1 MYFYYRRTITG
12 KWTPQTAVDEPRKD
26 KNNAT
31 LKVVGVR
38 SLGPEDAGLTLDQL
52 AKKYPD
58 PDATGK
64 TDVPATLEP
73 ATAAVEQGSVFARP
87 TAPIDAILGDA
98 IDVLDHGFV
107 RVVDYMG
114 NDAAIVQM
122 ARVSYGE
129 GTKTPSDDRSLIRY
143 LMRHDHTSPFE
154 GCEIKLHLKMPI
166 FVARQ
171 WIRHR
176 TANVNEISGRYSI
189 LKDEFFVPAG
199 ADLRKQSVTNRQGRA
214 DEDAY
219 SEAQKRDILWML
231 STTAGEAFAHYD
243 RLVSEE
249 FGLSRE
255 LARIHL
261 PLSTY
266 TEFYWK
272 IDLHN
277 LFHFLRLRADG
288 HAQQEIRAYAEVIE
302 GLVARW
308 VPIAFEAY
316 VDYRRDAVK
325 FSRMEFDALRRWIAA
340 TWPEDPEYGGAGPV
354 DFLTGLGVS
363 DRELKEFEAKFRKGE
378 A

>member
-1 MYFYYRRTITG
+1 MYFYYRRTIMGT
-12 KWTPQTAVDEPRKD
+12 WAPQTAADEPRKGQ
-26 KNNAT
+26 NNPT

-52 AKKYPD
+52 AKKYPGPDDTGNIDAQATPD
-58 PDATGK
+58 PA
-64 TDVPATLEP
+64 PAE
-73 ATAAVEQGSVFARP
+73 AEQASVFARA
-87 TAPIDAILGDA
+87 TAPIDAILGEA
-98 IDVLDHGFV
+98 YQVLDHGFV

-154 GCEIKLHLKMPI
+154 GCEIKLHVKMPI

-176 TANVNEISGRYSI
+176 TANVNEISAPYSI
-189 LKDEFFVPAG
+189 LKDEFFVPA
-199 ADLRKQSVTNRQGRA
+199 ADDLRKQSAKNRQGRA
-214 DEDAY
+214 DEDDYNDA
-219 SEAQKRDILWML
+219 AKRDILWML
-231 STTAGEAFAHYD
+231 TTTADEAFAHYD
-243 RLVSEE
+243 RLTSEE
-249 FGLSRE
+249 FDLSRE
-255 LARIHL
+255 LARVHL

-277 LFHFLRLRADG
+277 LLHFLRLRADG
-288 HAQQEIRAYAEVIE
+288 HAQKEIRAYAEVIE

-308 VPIAFEAY
+308 VPLAFEAY

-325 FSRMEFDALRRWIAA
+325 FSRMEFEALRRWIAA

-354 DFLTGLGVS
+354 DLLADIGVS
-363 DRELKEFEAKFRKGE
+363 DRELSEFKAKFEG
-378 A
+378 AV

>member
-1 MYFYYRRTITG
+1 MFFYYVRNLFGEWSPQLSNDAPEKSVNGGNMAIT
-12 KWTPQTAVDEPRKD
+12 ALREI
-26 KNNAT
+26 
-31 LKVVGVR
+31 
-38 SLGPEDAGLTLDQL
+38 GPEDAELTLREL
-52 AKKYPD
+52 ALKYPVD
-58 PDATGK
+58 GTVRA
-64 TDVPATLEP
+64 LS
-73 ATAAVEQGSVFARP
+73 TAQASAETAKLVRP

-154 GCEIKLHLKMPI
+154 GCEIKLHVKMPI

-176 TANVNEISGRYSI
+176 TANVNEISGRYSVI
-189 LKDEFFVPAG
+189 KDEFFVPA
-199 ADLRKQSVTNRQGRA
+199 ADDLRKQSVTNRQGRA

-231 STTAGEAFAHYD
+231 STTADEAFAHYD
-243 RLVSEE
+243 RLTSEE
-249 FGLSRE
+249 LDLSRE
-255 LARIHL
+255 LARVHL

-277 LFHFLRLRADG
+277 LFHFLRLRADS
-288 HAQQEIRAYAEVIE
+288 HAQKEIRAYAEVIE

-325 FSRMEFDALRRWIAA
+325 FSRMEMELLRHWAA
-340 TWPEDPEYGGAGPV
+340 VAGHIPRLESLSEREQAELV
-354 DFLTGLGVS
+354 AKLTG
-363 DRELKEFEAKFRKGE
+363 EA
-378 A
+378 

>member
-1 MYFYYRRTITG
+1 MFFYYSKNLFGEWSPQLSDGAPEKSVNGGNKEITALREIG
-12 KWTPQTAVDEPRKD
+12 Q
-26 KNNAT
+26 
-31 LKVVGVR
+31 
-38 SLGPEDAGLTLDQL
+38 EDAELTLREL
-52 AKKYPD
+52 AFKYPVD
-58 PDATGK
+58 GTVRAPSATEA
-64 TDVPATLEP
+64 PAE
-73 ATAAVEQGSVFARP
+73 TAGLVRP
-87 TAPIDAILGDA
+87 VAPIDELLGERY
-98 IDVLDHGFV
+98 DVLDHGFV

-129 GTKTPSDDRSLIRY
+129 GTKTPSDDRGLIRY

-154 GCEIKLHLKMPI
+154 GCEIKLHVKMPI

-176 TANVNEISGRYSI
+176 TANVNEVSARYSI
-189 LKDEFFVPAG
+189 LKDEFFVPA
-199 ADLRKQSVTNRQGRA
+199 ADDLRKQSAKNRQGRA
-214 DEDAY
+214 DEDDY
-219 SEAQKRDILWML
+219 SDVAKRDILWML
-231 STTAGEAFAHYD
+231 TTTADEAFAHYD
-243 RLVSEE
+243 RLTSEE
-249 FGLSRE
+249 FDLSRE
-255 LARIHL
+255 LARVHL

-288 HAQQEIRAYAEVIE
+288 HAQKEIRAYAEVIE

-325 FSRMEFDALRRWIAA
+325 FSRMEFEALRRWIVA
-340 TWPEDPEYGGAGPV
+340 TWPEDPEYGGTGPV